1 MTSSSRPLICK
12 FAISLRL
19 QHLYQSF
26 QLYLFFQPL
35 FGLVLQITKDGTGT
49 SMHSVDS
56 IPQAW
61 VLPFPR
67 YYLTARWGLVG
78 YFLNSKFNIPLRNN
92 EKASGFNSRP
102 SPRISRQYCIHPFP
116 TTDQPPQKCDQK
128 PYQICT
134 HHTTVKKMIYPT
146 SLTNGLSYGNN
157 LI

>member
-102 SPRISRQYCIHPFP
+102 SPRISRHNTVFILFRL
-116 TTDQPPQKCDQK
+116 
-128 PYQICT
+128 QINRRKSAIRNLT
-134 HHTTVKKMIYPT
+134 KYAHTTPR
-146 SLTNGLSYGNN
+146 
-157 LI
+157 